1 MSLSQAASSSAETF
15 ASNSWLDGTVASM
28 GMSGNVFPRTFLNQV
43 MPMPEV
49 GWERG
54 ADTYLFNLAT
64 LSGQVGAIDEPLGGY
79 RAHGNNVSAKV
90 KEGKVNKSALRKFLQ
105 REILT
110 DQSLTDYGQKIGVNY
125 RPGTLTGS
133 LPHVQQL
140 FLHEKLFREDRCFGE
155 KSAYQD
161 FHIIHEITF
170 HLKNSAT
177 I

>member
-1 MSLSQAASSSAETF
+1 MVRHWRADLTKLHFNLTVIDASGDPIGCLHLQAAPSSAATF

-28 GMSGNVFPRTFLNQV
+28 GMSGNVFPRAFLNQV

-79 RAHGNNVSAKV
+79 RVHGNNGSAKV
-90 KEGKVNKSALRKFLQ
+90 KEGKVDKAALRKFLQ

-110 DQSLTDYGQKIGVNY
+110 DQSLTAYGQKIG
-125 RPGTLTGS
+125 R
-133 LPHVQQL
+133 
-140 FLHEKLFREDRCFGE
+140 
-155 KSAYQD
+155 
-161 FHIIHEITF
+161 
-170 HLKNSAT
+170 
-177 I
+177 